1 MGAHL
6 STAALNQP
14 QPLPESWI
22 EKMFDKMLLDYGK
35 KFTDQWGGTDTGALI
50 AHWSR
55 EMASY
60 TGPEIKRGLAA
71 MEGRDWPPTLPE
83 FKKLC
88 RPPVDPLTSYYQA
101 LEGTLARERGEMGKW
116 THPAIFWASVS
127 VGAFDLKNVSYSQM
141 KVRWEQALTEQMEKG
156 EWAAIPQPMIAL
168 PPPGKTLSSKQE
180 ATRMLE
186 QLGASDML
194 KPRTNHKAWI
204 KTVLERA
211 ERGDTVLPGISI
223 RFAREAMQQGEGK

>member
-1 MGAHL
+1 M
-6 STAALNQP
+6 TP
-14 QPLPESWI
+14 QPLPERWI

-35 KFTDQWGGTDTGALI
+35 KFTDQWGGADTGALI

-88 RPPVDPLTSYYQA
+88 RPPVDPLVSYYQA
-101 LEGTLARERGEMGKW
+101 VEGMSARERGEVGRW
-116 THPAIFWASVS
+116 THPAIFWAAVA
-127 VGAFDLKNVSYSQM
+127 VGAYDLKHQSYSQM
-141 KVRWEQALTEQMEKG
+141 KARWELALQDQMEKG
-156 EWAAIPQPMIAL
+156 EWEAVPQPMIAL
-168 PPPGKTLSSKQE
+168 PAPGKSLTSKQE

-186 QLGASDML
+186 QLGASDTL
-194 KPRTNHKAWI
+194 KLRSDHRAWI
-204 KTVLERA
+204 PKVLQRA
-211 ERGDTVLPGISI
+211 EKGDDSLPPIAL
-223 RFAREAMQQGEGK
+223 RFAREAMTAPGPK